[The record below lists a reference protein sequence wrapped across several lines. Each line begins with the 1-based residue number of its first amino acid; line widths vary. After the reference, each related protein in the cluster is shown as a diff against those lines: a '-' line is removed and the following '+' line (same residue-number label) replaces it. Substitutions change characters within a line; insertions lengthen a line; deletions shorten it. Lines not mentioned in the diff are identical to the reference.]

1 MQLNVGDDVYIR
13 TDLKVDSEQSMVGV
27 TQYMVDNYAGKRVVI
42 TGKKLL
48 ESGIIIYNV
57 RLVGDVCNRINAF
70 YWWRIEFFDLLKS
83 ALISI
88 F

>member
-1 MQLNVGDDVYIR
+1 MYRINEIVQICP
-13 TDLKVDSEQSMVGV
+13 DLKVDSEQSMVGV
-27 TQYMVDNYAGKRVVI
+27 TQYMADNYAGKRVVI
-42 TGKKLL
+42 TCKKRL

-57 RLVGDVCNRINAF
+57 RLVDDVCNRINAF
-70 YWWRIEFFDLLKS
+70 YWWRIELFDLLKS

>member
-1 MQLNVGDDVYIR
+1 MRLNVGDYVYIR
-13 TDLKVDSEQSMVGV
+13 TDLKVDIMIGV
-27 TQYMVDNYAGKRVVI
+27 TLYMVDNYAGKRVVI
-42 TGKKLL
+42 TCKKRL

-57 RLVGDVCNRINAF
+57 RLVDDVCNRIDTS
-70 YWWRIEFFDLLKS
+70 YLWRIELFDRLKS